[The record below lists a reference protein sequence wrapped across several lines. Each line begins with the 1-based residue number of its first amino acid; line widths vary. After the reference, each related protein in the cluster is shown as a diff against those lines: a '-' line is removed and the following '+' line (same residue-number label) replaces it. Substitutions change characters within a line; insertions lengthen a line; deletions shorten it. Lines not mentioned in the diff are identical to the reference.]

1 MNGPKAITFAW
12 KTQYKLT
19 VKISPFLLSATN
31 IGVSPAS
38 TPTSNGWGSVYYW
51 FDSSTTVT
59 LTAKVISGYKF
70 SGWSG
75 ATSGTSTTA
84 TVKMSGPMTVTASY
98 TR

>member
-1 MNGPKAITFAW
+1 MNAPKTITVAW

-19 VKISPFLLSATN
+19 LYISPFSLSATN
-31 IGVSPAS
+31 IGVSPAG

-59 LTAKVISGYKF
+59 LTAKAISGYRF
-70 SGWSG
+70 SRWSG

-84 TVKMSGPMTVTASY
+84 TVKMSGPKTVTATY
-98 TR
+98 RR